1 MTTLTHDTRT
11 ERIIASREGFKR
23 FGQKMLGNSFS
34 ADDIAQETAM
44 RVWIHR
50 HRLGKDGDVVPYGYR
65 TAWNLTHDLQRKSK
79 RIAPGGLDSCDPKYM
94 RREDSDPIQA
104 ALCRTALACLDER
117 QFTIVRLF
125 YWEGWTTA
133 EIGAHL
139 GMSEGLVQVTLH
151 RARKKMK
158 DRLS

>member
-1 MTTLTHDTRT
+1 MTPRTHDTRT
-11 ERIIASREGFKR
+11 EKIIESRESFKR
-23 FGQKMLGNSFS
+23 FGQRMLGDSFS

-50 HRLGKDGDVVPYGYR
+50 NRLEKDADVIPYGYR
-65 TAWNLTHDLQRKSK
+65 TAWNLTHDLQRKS
-79 RIAPGGLDSCDPKYM
+79 RRLAPGGLDSCDPKFT
-94 RREDSDPIQA
+94 RRCDRDPIQA
-104 ALCRTALACLDER
+104 ALCRTAMACLDER

-133 EIGAHL
+133 EIGEHL